1 MTKFFKKVADSPYF
15 RWIIVFTIIL
25 AGLEVGLET
34 YDSITQQ
41 YRSQLDI
48 LNALILF
55 IFILEIDIKI
65 LAEGKK
71 PWRYFQDGWNV
82 FDFLIVVICL
92 LSFQTR
98 FVLIIRLIRILRV
111 LRLIT
116 VFPQLRVIIGGLFK
130 SVPSMIYIFILLM
143 LHFYIYAAVGTTLF
157 GKNDPFHFGSLHISM
172 LTLFRAVT
180 LEDWADIMYVNMY
193 GCDKISYEGSRMCTT
208 PIANPVV
215 AAFYFVSFIVIG
227 AMIVLN
233 LLIGVII
240 NGIEDMREENEHKKL
255 MDKKEREN
263 LSIHEEIYI
272 IEKRMLD
279 LSQEIRALN
288 TRLEV
293 MFKRKEGEAEAPVFS
308 PREIEVERKID

>member
-1 MTKFFKKVADSPYF
+1 MSKFFKKVADSPYF

-34 YDSITQQ
+34 YDYVTKY

-48 LNALILF
+48 LNAMILF

-92 LSFQTR
+92 FSFQTR

-116 VFPQLRVIIGGLFK
+116 VFPQLRLIIGGLIK
-130 SVPSMIYIFILLM
+130 SIPSMIYIFILLM
-143 LHFYIYAAVGTTLF
+143 LHFYIYAALGTTLF

-193 GCDKISYEGSRMCTT
+193 GCDKINYEGSRLCTT

-233 LLIGVII
+233 LLIGVIL

-263 LSIHEEIYI
+263 LSIHEEIYV

-279 LSQEIRALN
+279 LSQEMRALN

-293 MFKRKEGEAEAPVFS
+293 MFQRKQSEAEAPVFN
-308 PREIEVERKID
+308 EKITEVERKAD